1 MAAARWDAYGMRAV
15 LTVYA
20 AGVICWLALGL
31 LPSLLAVGA
40 VHDALVW
47 LALGNGPLAG
57 MAGQALDLQVMSSMA
72 DVPVET
78 LLLEYLFSLLNLV
91 LGLILLV
98 RRPDD
103 LVPRLLAVAL
113 LGTAATFNLPSHRA
127 FYLIGTPWPVQLFHF
142 CVHIASGV
150 AYIWAVVLFPDGT
163 WPRQIRLG
171 RRTTRLVAVAVTAVA
186 ALISWRGSFLAHPQ
200 FFMVFFGVAVPILG
214 VGAQLLRLRD
224 RRTSAEQKA
233 VSRLLC
239 AALLP
244 SLVVALLWLGGRG
257 LGALG
262 VDGALVFCAQLQ
274 QLFPVVFAVVP
285 VVLVAGVLR
294 YRLWDIDRLLSRVL
308 VYGTLALV
316 VGACYVVAVSAA
328 SWLGGDRLWSVVIAM
343 AVAATLIEPLRVV
356 ARRWANRV
364 VFGQELSPSDA
375 MRTLVSGLEQLNAGR
390 EIDQVAEVA
399 LTATRAESAGVWLIE
414 DEGPVRVAQAG
425 VDRGTGYPAGDSAW
439 QIRHEGETLGV
450 LTLGV
455 ADGERLSARDRETA
469 ERIATHAGLVLHN
482 ARLTIRLVD
491 RVSELATRAE
501 ALRRARRR
509 LVAAQD
515 EERHRLERDLHDG
528 AQQALVAV
536 IIGAAALRP
545 PVEQSAR
552 DDLLEV
558 LEIARRDLDEVLYT
572 SRPAALARG
581 LTEAIIEAS
590 RLAERSGVAVEV
602 RQRGTAVL
610 DPEVE
615 VAIYYC
621 CLEALQN
628 VVKHAGAAHA
638 WIDVQLESGVS
649 FSRP

>member
-1 MAAARWDAYGMRAV
+1 M
-15 LTVYA
+15 
-20 AGVICWLALGL
+20 
-31 LPSLLAVGA
+31 
-40 VHDALVW
+40 
-47 LALGNGPLAG
+47 
-57 MAGQALDLQVMSSMA
+57 
-72 DVPVET
+72 
-78 LLLEYLFSLLNLV
+78 
-91 LGLILLV
+91 
-98 RRPDD
+98 
-103 LVPRLLAVAL
+103 
-113 LGTAATFNLPSHRA
+113 
-127 FYLIGTPWPVQLFHF
+127 
-142 CVHIASGV
+142 
-150 AYIWAVVLFPDGT
+150 
-163 WPRQIRLG
+163 
-171 RRTTRLVAVAVTAVA
+171 A

-200 FFMVFFGVAVPILG
+200 FFIVFFGVAVPILG

-224 RRTSAEQKA
+224 QRTSAEQKA

-262 VDGALVFCAQLQ
+262 VDGALAFCTHLQ

-328 SWLGGDRLWSVVIAM
+328 SWLGGDRLWLVVIAM

-399 LTATRAESAGVWLIE
+399 LTATRAQTAAVWLNE

-425 VDRGTGYPAGDSAW
+425 VDRGTAYPAGGAAW

-455 ADGERLSARDRETA
+455 ADGERLSAVDRDTA
-469 ERIATHAGLVLHN
+469 ERIAAHAGLVLHN

-552 DDLLEV
+552 DDLLDV
-558 LEIARRDLDEVLYT
+558 LEIARRDLDEVLST
-572 SRPAALARG
+572 SRPAALS
-581 LTEAIIEAS
+581 S
-590 RLAERSGVAVEV
+590 RLDRGAHRRGPTGGEERRGGGGRAARYGCSRSGG
-602 RQRGTAVL
+602 RGRHLLLLPGGPSERAEARRRRTRL
-610 DPEVE
+610 DRRPV
-615 VAIYYC
+615 
-621 CLEALQN
+621 
-628 VVKHAGAAHA
+628 
-638 WIDVQLESGVS
+638 GVDCELLGPRRRTW
-649 FSRP
+649 SRFTDDR